1 MKIQYKNFQ
10 GIEIINGNLFS
21 DKRGYLREIY
31 KKKQLNKNL
40 IFHYLA
46 KSKKNVFRGFHF
58 NKKFQQEK
66 LITVLEG
73 SILDMCLDLRKN
85 SQTYGKI
92 FSVLL
97 SEKNRKSIYI
107 PKGFAHGYLSLEDDN
122 LVYFQN
128 SNYRQKKFE
137 RIIFWNDVDL
147 DVKWPYKKPLVSI
160 KDQKGMTF
168 KEFIK
173 NYKNI

>member
-97 SEKNRKSIYI
+97 SEKN
-107 PKGFAHGYLSLEDDN
+107 
-122 LVYFQN
+122 
-128 SNYRQKKFE
+128 
-137 RIIFWNDVDL
+137 
-147 DVKWPYKKPLVSI
+147 
-160 KDQKGMTF
+160 
-168 KEFIK
+168 
-173 NYKNI
+173 